1 MRRRR
6 RGLSYLPPEP
16 TRTPFFVY
24 LLVAALSFAA
34 IFYFKGQIV
43 KTVSGKVVDAYN
55 GKPVVGATVLIE
67 NDTALSR
74 TAGIS
79 RTVNILTDID
89 GSFNVDKATE
99 RFDLSI
105 NHPNYRPYKLDDSL
119 NLNIEVKLQPKYL
132 RGTVR
137 DTQGKFIGRASVT
150 VGDKNVLTDSE
161 GGYVLDDAPAE
172 GQVVVKSAGYRP
184 MTQSFSRTTVVDITL
199 QPLVTRGIYLRAQA
213 VSDPAFFPNILN
225 LLTSTEL
232 NAVVIDLKDSNGQT
246 FYDSKQPLA
255 RAAPASKGKI
265 PDLPQAVK
273 TLKEKEIYTIARISV
288 FQDASLTDVKP
299 EVALKS
305 KNTGRL
311 WADSARYNWANPYNK
326 EVWDYNIALA
336 KEAVAAGFD
345 EIQFAYVHFPSTG
358 NLTDIDYGQVSN
370 TDTRVQNIVGYLKEA
385 NTQLNQLGVFVSV
398 EVMGQSV
405 LESGDLGIGQD
416 IGLMA
421 DYVDYITPVLFPSY
435 FGQNSF
441 GHAKPGTQPYDV
453 VNKGLTFARS
463 KLQNKRAQLRP
474 WLQDFS
480 ADGVTYGPVEVRAE
494 IQAVEDYAKN
504 LKDTPSWLLWNVEGR
519 YTLGALKKKT

>member
-1 MRRRR
+1 
-6 RGLSYLPPEP
+6 
-16 TRTPFFVY
+16 
-24 LLVAALSFAA
+24 
-34 IFYFKGQIV
+34 
-43 KTVSGKVVDAYN
+43 
-55 GKPVVGATVLIE
+55 
-67 NDTALSR
+67 
-74 TAGIS
+74 
-79 RTVNILTDID
+79 
-89 GSFNVDKATE
+89 
-99 RFDLSI
+99 
-105 NHPNYRPYKLDDSL
+105 
-119 NLNIEVKLQPKYL
+119 
-132 RGTVR
+132 
-137 DTQGKFIGRASVT
+137 
-150 VGDKNVLTDSE
+150 
-161 GGYVLDDAPAE
+161 
-172 GQVVVKSAGYRP
+172 
-184 MTQSFSRTTVVDITL
+184 
-199 QPLVTRGIYLRAQA
+199 
-213 VSDPAFFPNILN
+213 
-225 LLTSTEL
+225 
-232 NAVVIDLKDSNGQT
+232 
-246 FYDSKQPLA
+246 
-255 RAAPASKGKI
+255 
-265 PDLPQAVK
+265 
-273 TLKEKEIYTIARISV
+273 
-288 FQDASLTDVKP
+288 
-299 EVALKS
+299 VALKS
-305 KNTGRL
+305 KISGRL